1 MRTLRSINISPHIPE
16 VILPGTIRW
25 PTKDGGLLKCVTT
38 KSKDMRVVSSD
49 ECQCVLLAG
58 KLTDILN
65 GIVEYDNLSQC
76 QVIFSLILALV
87 NIIPWHE
94 ASDEGDP

>member
-1 MRTLRSINISPHIPE
+1 M
-16 VILPGTIRW
+16 
-25 PTKDGGLLKCVTT
+25 TT

-49 ECQCVLLAG
+49 KGQCVLLAG